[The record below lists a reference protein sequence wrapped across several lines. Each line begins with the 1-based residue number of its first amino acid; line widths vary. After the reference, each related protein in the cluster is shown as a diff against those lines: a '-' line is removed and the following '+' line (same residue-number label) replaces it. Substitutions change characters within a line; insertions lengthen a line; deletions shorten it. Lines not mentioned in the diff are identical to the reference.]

1 MWTAISALLRLLP
14 FLSFIT
20 KWLEDRA
27 EKSKAAEMAEAVV
40 AKEEARVATTAAE
53 VMAER
58 RDDSAGISR
67 LRDGSF

>member
-1 MWTAISALLRLLP
+1 MWTAISALLKLLP

-20 KWLEDRA
+20 KWLEDRV
-27 EKSKAAEMAEAVV
+27 EKGKVAEMAEAVV

-58 RDDSAGISR
+58 RDNNAGISR